1 MTTLHKKKGFIS
13 STTPAWKVN
22 LLVFGALILVIQA
35 NFYFQARQAQRLFMD
50 NVQEHAVL
58 LGEVIR
64 LNAEGTVLSKD
75 VVREI
80 MQTFLQNSSHLIDY
94 LDSVEA
100 FNQDELTALAGELGL
115 AGIRLTAFDGSVR
128 EGPAGWFQDRK
139 NSPIIQDNTVW
150 QAPGGNLF
158 LYLYPRF
165 KKGSLLTGLVSERL
179 NELQEKIGL
188 TELFK
193 RITGLAG
200 IRYIRL
206 ENGPGSD
213 LGNVRIKETGSGK
226 VAETRLSLADKI
238 MVIGMGCDLYYG
250 RMEEN
255 RWQWMLFSGVI
266 LLAGALCSFF
276 LYAYQKAHLKQVRQM
291 DLNLAREKEDASL
304 GRATAA
310 ITHEI
315 RNPLNAISMGLQRLS
330 IEVDNLDEDHKAL
343 IRDLLS
349 SVKRTDRIITDLTRF
364 TGPLTPSPTTFPL
377 SEVVVATLNPYRGR
391 IEAQGITLT
400 LPRAECRD
408 QITADRDYCEILVDN
423 LVKNAVEAQ
432 NGGGF
437 IDIAFEREGDFL
449 EFVIRNQGFVGD
461 AAHPETLL
469 EPYVTT
475 KTRGSGVG
483 LAIVRRI
490 AEAHGGRI
498 RLFVP
503 GPGILE
509 IRVSLPAGQPAGAK
523 IIERKL

>member
-1 MTTLHKKKGFIS
+1 MTILQKFKLFS
-13 STTPAWKVN
+13 FSTPVWKVN
-22 LLVFGALILVIQA
+22 LLVFGALVLVIQA
-35 NFYFQARQAQRLFMD
+35 NFYFQTRQAQKLFMD
-50 NVQEHAVL
+50 NVQEHAGL

-64 LNAEGTVLSKD
+64 LNAEGSGLSKE

-80 MQTFLQNSSHLIDY
+80 MQTFLLNASHLIDY

-115 AGIRLTAFDGSVR
+115 TGIRVTAFDGSVR
-128 EGPAGWFQDRK
+128 EGPPGWFQDRK
-139 NSPIIQDNTVW
+139 NSGEIKDNTVW

-158 LYLYPRF
+158 LYQYPRF
-165 KKGSLLTGLVSERL
+165 KKGGILTGLVSERL
-179 NELQEKIGL
+179 NDLHEKIGL
-188 TELFK
+188 TELFN
-193 RITGLAG
+193 RITGVAG

-206 ENGPGSD
+206 EDGPVGE
-213 LGNVRIKETGSGK
+213 LGNVSIKETGSGK
-226 VAETRLSLADKI
+226 VAETRLALADKT

-291 DLNLAREKEDASL
+291 DLNLAREREDASL

-330 IEVDNLDEDHKAL
+330 IEVDNLDDDHKAL

-349 SVKRTDRIITDLTRF
+349 SVKRTDRIITDLKRF
-364 TGPLTPSPTTFPL
+364 TGPLSPSPTSFSL
-377 SEVVVATLNPYRGR
+377 SEVVAATLNPYRGK

-400 LPRAECRD
+400 FPSAELKS
-408 QITADRDYCEILVDN
+408 QITADRDYCEILADN

-432 NGGGF
+432 DGGGF
-437 IDIAFEREGDFL
+437 IDISFEPAGGFL
-449 EFVIRNQGFVGD
+449 DFVIRNQGFAGD
-461 AAHPETLL
+461 AAHPEALL

-475 KTRGSGVG
+475 KTKGSGVG

-490 AEAHGGRI
+490 AEAHGGCI

-503 GPGILE
+503 EPGILE
-509 IRVSLPAGQPAGAK
+509 IRISLPVLK
-523 IIERKL
+523 

>member
-1 MTTLHKKKGFIS
+1 MTSLHKKKIFS
-13 STTPAWKVN
+13 SSTPAWKVN

-35 NFYFQARQAQRLFMD
+35 NFYFQARQAQRLFTD
-50 NVQEHAVL
+50 NVQEHAIL

-64 LNAEGTVLSKD
+64 LNAEGSVLSKD

-80 MQTFLQNSSHLIDY
+80 MQTFLLNASHLIDY

-115 AGIRLTAFDGSVR
+115 AGIRVTAFDGSVR
-128 EGPAGWFQDRK
+128 EGPSGWFQDRK
-139 NSPIIQDNTVW
+139 NSAIQDNTVW
-150 QAPGGNLF
+150 QTPGGNLF
-158 LYLYPRF
+158 LYRYPRF
-165 KKGSLLTGLVSERL
+165 KKGSILTGLVSERL

-193 RITGLAG
+193 RITGIAG

-213 LGNVRIKETGSGK
+213 LGNVRIKDTGSGK

-266 LLAGALCSFF
+266 FLAGALCSFF

-330 IEVDNLDEDHKAL
+330 IEVDNLDEDHKVL

-349 SVKRTDRIITDLTRF
+349 SVKRTDRIVTDLKRF
-364 TGPLTPSPTTFPL
+364 TGPLTPSLTTFPL
-377 SEVVVATLNPYRGR
+377 SEVVAATLNPYRGK

-400 LPRAECRD
+400 FPETDCHD

-432 NGGGF
+432 DEGGF
-437 IDIAFEREGDFL
+437 IDISFERDGEFL
-449 EFVIRNQGFVGD
+449 EFIIRNQGFTGD

-475 KTRGSGVG
+475 KTKGSGVG

-503 GPGILE
+503 GPGTLE
-509 IRVSLPAGQPAGAK
+509 IRVSLPTLK
-523 IIERKL
+523 